1 MQASPGRLTGIKV
14 VLWLGLVLSAFWA
27 IGNLVFPEAVHEATA
42 PAGEPFTSSLNTA
55 SLEIGALA
63 LAWAFALAMAIRR
76 PLENP
81 GLLLAIIAAM
91 LIIGLVGVYIEAFVS
106 ERPTAIM
113 WGTDIVLLAL
123 GVALL
128 VLYPRGRKA

>member
-1 MQASPGRLTGIKV
+1 MQVSAGRLTGIKV
-14 VLWLGLVLSAFWA
+14 VLWIGMVLAAFWA
-27 IGNLVFPEAVHEATA
+27 IGSLVFPEAVHEATA
-42 PAGEPFTSSLNTA
+42 PAGEPFTSTHNSMMMT
-55 SLEIGALA
+55 IGALA
-63 LAWAFALAMAIRR
+63 LAWAVALAMAIRW
-76 PLENP
+76 PLQNP

-91 LIIGLVGVYIEAFVS
+91 LVIGLVGVYIEAFVS

-128 VLYPRGRKA
+128 LLYPRGSKA

>member
-1 MQASPGRLTGIKV
+1 MQVSPGRLTVIKV
-14 VLWLGLVLSAFWA
+14 VLWLGLVLAAFWA
-27 IGNLVFPEAVHEATA
+27 IGNLVFPEAVYEATA

-55 SLEIGALA
+55 LLEVGALA

-106 ERPTAIM
+106 ERSTAVM
-113 WGTDIVLLAL
+113 WGSDIVLLAL
-123 GVALL
+123 GVALW
-128 VLYPRGRKA
+128 VLYPWGRKA

>member
-42 PAGEPFTSSLNTA
+42 PAGVPFTSSLNTA

-63 LAWAFALAMAIRR
+63 LAWAFALAMARRR

-81 GLLLAIIAAM
+81 GLLWAIMAAR
-91 LIIGLVGVYIEAFVS
+91 LVIGLVGVYIEAFVS

>member
-1 MQASPGRLTGIKV
+1 MICSRESGGVGSGFAFCATVGITPERVHQVLLASG
-14 VLWLGLVLSAFWA
+14 
-27 IGNLVFPEAVHEATA
+27 ATA